1 VIEIFFIHLQN
12 KIILAQNMKQN
23 ETFLGKKDENID
35 NDFLDQESSENIIV
49 TLSEP
54 NHNDNFEQNE
64 TLNATSNE
72 PPMYYCDVC
81 NYETRKIAHHIRHIE
96 TEKHKRNMKK
106 LNHCSIYECD
116 VCKKVFNSRST
127 RWRHKK
133 KCVEKV
139 NNSDLINLIDADPK
153 YLIQYLLKENN
164 EFKKL
169 LITQNQQMME
179 MSKQTNTINN
189 YSSVSNCNNK
199 NFNLQF
205 FLNETCKDAMNI
217 SDFVSSI
224 KVSLEDLEH
233 TGEKGYVE
241 GISNIFIKNLNN
253 LEQHMR
259 PLHCSDA
266 KREVLYIKDN
276 DEWIK
281 EKADKP
287 ILINAIKAIA
297 HENIKLI
304 KTWTEKYPGCM
315 KPTSQK
321 NDTYLRIVS
330 NAMNGISEYEM
341 VNNIQRIISN
351 ISKEVVIN
359 KHQSKTI

>member
-1 VIEIFFIHLQN
+1 MVTLGDKNSAFLIPKFFCEFCDYKTSKKSSYDSHISSLKHQKSILGDKNSCEQKKILPTGLMVSCPTCSKQYYSRNGLWKHRKQCVATEPPVVDTEIN
-12 KIILAQNMKQN
+12 KNIIDMLLKQN
-23 ETFLGKKDENID
+23 
-35 NDFLDQESSENIIV
+35 SE
-49 TLSEP
+49 L
-54 NHNDNFEQNE
+54 
-64 TLNATSNE
+64 
-72 PPMYYCDVC
+72 M
-81 NYETRKIAHHIRHIE
+81 
-96 TEKHKRNMKK
+96 
-106 LNHCSIYECD
+106 
-116 VCKKVFNSRST
+116 
-127 RWRHKK
+127 
-133 KCVEKV
+133 
-139 NNSDLINLIDADPK
+139 DLI
-153 YLIQYLLKENN
+153 
-164 EFKKL
+164 KKGTMN
-169 LITQNQQMME
+169 ISN
-179 MSKQTNTINN
+179 NTINH
-189 YSSVSNCNNK
+189 SNNK
-199 NFNLQF
+199 TFNLNV
-205 FLNETCKDAMNI
+205 FLNETCKDAMNMD
-217 SDFVSSI
+217 DFVKSI